1 MLRVR
6 RVHLKDC
13 DQPSVEL
20 DEFSTE
26 LYECEFDKISN
37 LLMVMANEL
46 AVDHYNFDVR
56 CGGLTA
62 ESEHE

>member
-6 RVHLKDC
+6 NIQLKDC

-26 LYECEFDKISN
+26 LHECEFDKISI
-37 LLMVMANEL
+37 LLTVMANEL
-46 AVDHYNFDVR
+46 ATDYYRYNVAR
-56 CGGLTA
+56 GGLA
-62 ESEHE
+62 ARSEQE